1 MKVSD
6 IRFVAIYLRK
16 SRGDEET
23 ALDKH
28 RMVLTNLCKENGW
41 KFIEFAEIGT
51 GDSILVRPE
60 MQKLLREIEAGT
72 FDAVVVD
79 HIDRLGRG
87 DKGDQARIEK
97 AFTSSE
103 TLIVTP
109 QKVYDL
115 NNESDMTMLEFQS
128 LIARME
134 YKQITRRMRQGK
146 RSGALKG
153 NWTNGT
159 PPFPY
164 VYDPQRKGL
173 VVDQTKLPIY
183 RDMVEKV
190 LSGTPVIEVT
200 WELNRKH
207 IPSPRGGY
215 WTDNVVRRILL
226 NEVHL
231 GRILYNKSEGGMH
244 KNKPNEKPLRHKP
257 KEEWII
263 VENCHE
269 PVKTIEEHNKI
280 LYLFQKRKM
289 IPHAVRAEKHPL
301 SGLIRCA
308 QCGYAMHI
316 QKRKDIDKTLL
327 LKCNHRDAF
336 GNMTCKNHGSL
347 IKVLEEGI
355 KKAILSKKE
364 LLQGS
369 KPDNPKKEN
378 DLNDSIKEKIRQIT
392 EQEKVIERIDNAYLS
407 GIWGEDKYRT
417 MLEKAERRL
426 KELEADLHVLQLK
439 SEEMAKLSD
448 DEMLLLIE
456 DFEKAVLL
464 EQASREEHGKYYR
477 SLIDYVYWE
486 KEDTKATPTIKV
498 NFL

>member
-1 MKVSD
+1 M
-6 IRFVAIYLRK
+6 
-16 SRGDEET
+16 DE
-23 ALDKH
+23 A
-28 RMVLTNLCKENGW
+28 
-41 KFIEFAEIGT
+41 
-51 GDSILVRPE
+51 
-60 MQKLLREIEAGT
+60 
-72 FDAVVVD
+72 
-79 HIDRLGRG
+79 
-87 DKGDQARIEK
+87 
-97 AFTSSE
+97 
-103 TLIVTP
+103 
-109 QKVYDL
+109 
-115 NNESDMTMLEFQS
+115 
-128 LIARME
+128 
-134 YKQITRRMRQGK
+134 
-146 RSGALKG
+146 
-153 NWTNGT
+153 
-159 PPFPY
+159 
-164 VYDPQRKGL
+164 
-173 VVDQTKLPIY
+173 
-183 RDMVEKV
+183 
-190 LSGTPVIEVT
+190 
-200 WELNRKH
+200 
-207 IPSPRGGY
+207 
-215 WTDNVVRRILL
+215 
-226 NEVHL
+226 
-231 GRILYNKSEGGMH
+231 
-244 KNKPNEKPLRHKP
+244 
-257 KEEWII
+257 
-263 VENCHE
+263 
-269 PVKTIEEHNKI
+269 NKI